1 MNRYLIAAL
10 VLIGWTAASVLY
22 GEHRVQVKWDEDNA
36 RQQAI
41 ADLHTAQDAA
51 ANKAI
56 EDKHRKD
63 VEYAKSQAG
72 RSALAAWLK
81 SHGLLPDGSPMPGSG
96 GGKTDGAAPSDG
108 RPDPESGLADRIK
121 EFASKCRSGAQMNS
135 EWREWAIREGLKVAD

>member
-1 MNRYLIAAL
+1 MNRYMAA
-10 VLIGWTAASVLY
+10 VIVAVAWTVGAVLY
-22 GEHRVQVKWDEDNA
+22 GEHRVQTEWDLDKA
-36 RQQAI
+36 RQKVIAEQARET
-41 ADLHTAQDAA
+41 DKA
-51 ANKAI
+51 ANAAI

-108 RPDPESGLADRIK
+108 RPDTESGLADRIK
-121 EFASKCRSGAQMNS
+121 EFAGKCRDGAQMNV
-135 EWREWAIREGLKVAD
+135 EWREWAVREGLKVAD